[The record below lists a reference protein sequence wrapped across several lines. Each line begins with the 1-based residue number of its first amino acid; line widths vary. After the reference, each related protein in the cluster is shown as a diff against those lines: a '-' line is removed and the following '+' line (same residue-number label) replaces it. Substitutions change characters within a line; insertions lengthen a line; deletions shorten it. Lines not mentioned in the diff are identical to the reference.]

1 MISLQPYTILWSHY
15 ARESLACTQVVKD
28 VVWNQWRGLYT
39 GLFTYASGNC
49 YTLPVISGAKEFL
62 MSGSFDYSPLELA

>member
-1 MISLQPYTILWSHY
+1 MISLQPYTSLRFHY

-39 GLFTYASGNC
+39 GLFIYASGNC
-49 YTLPVISGAKEFL
+49 YTIPVISGAKEFF
-62 MSGSFDYSPLELA
+62 MSGSFDYSPLDLA